1 MGEKFNAVFQRNMI
15 KPISEEIS
23 VLVEVTA
30 KDYDTFRN
38 LCDAIKNVLGDDN
51 DERKTICHCR

>member
-1 MGEKFNAVFQRNMI
+1 MGEKFNAVFQRNVT

-30 KDYDTFRN
+30 KDYDTFIS
-38 LCDAIKNVLGDDN
+38 LCGAIHKVLGDDN
-51 DERKTICHCR
+51 DE

>member
-1 MGEKFNAVFQRNMI
+1 MGEKFNAVFQRTVP

-30 KDYDTFRN
+30 KDYDTFRS

-51 DERKTICHCR
+51 DE

>member
-30 KDYDTFRN
+30 KDYDTFVS
-38 LCDAIKNVLGDDN
+38 LCEAIHNVLGDDN
-51 DERKTICHCR
+51 DE

>member
-30 KDYDTFRN
+30 KDYDTFRR
-38 LCDAIKNVLGDDN
+38 LCDAIQKVLGDDN
-51 DERKTICHCR
+51 

>member
-1 MGEKFNAVFQRNMI
+1 MGEKFNAVFRRNMI

-30 KDYDTFRN
+30 KDYDTFVS
-38 LCDAIKNVLGDDN
+38 LCDAIHKVLGDD
-51 DERKTICHCR
+51 DLKDIWTTA

>member
-30 KDYDTFRN
+30 KDYDTFVR
-38 LCDAIKNVLGDDN
+38 LCDAIHKVLGDE
-51 DERKTICHCR
+51 DE

>member
-1 MGEKFNAVFQRNMI
+1 MGEKFNAVFRRTVP

-30 KDYDTFRN
+30 KDYDTFSR
-38 LCDAIKNVLGDDN
+38 LCEAIHKVLGDDD
-51 DERKTICHCR
+51 DE

>member
-1 MGEKFNAVFQRNMI
+1 MMSEKFNAVFQRNMI

-38 LCDAIKNVLGDDN
+38 LCDAIKNVLGEDN
-51 DERKTICHCR
+51 DE

>member
-30 KDYDTFRN
+30 KDYDTFVS
-38 LCDAIKNVLGDDN
+38 LCDAIHKVLGDDD
-51 DERKTICHCR
+51 DE

>member
-15 KPISEEIS
+15 KPLSEEIS

-30 KDYDTFRN
+30 KDYDTFRR
-38 LCDAIKNVLGDDN
+38 LCDAIQKVLGDDN
-51 DERKTICHCR
+51 DE

>member
-1 MGEKFNAVFQRNMI
+1 MGEKFNAVFQRTVP

-38 LCDAIKNVLGDDN
+38 LCDAIQKVLGDDN
-51 DERKTICHCR
+51 DE

>member
-1 MGEKFNAVFQRNMI
+1 MGEKFDAVFKRNVS

-30 KDYDTFRN
+30 KDYDTFRR
-38 LCDAIKNVLGDDN
+38 LCDAIHKVLGDDD
-51 DERKTICHCR
+51 DE